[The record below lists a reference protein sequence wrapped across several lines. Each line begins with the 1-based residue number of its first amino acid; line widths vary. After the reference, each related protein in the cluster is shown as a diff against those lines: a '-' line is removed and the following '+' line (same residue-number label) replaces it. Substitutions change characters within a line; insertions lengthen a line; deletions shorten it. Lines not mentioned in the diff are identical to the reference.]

1 MLMAMYHV
9 NHESAAFWA
18 TIVGTFLSV
27 ASMLVSI
34 VALSVARSSLALAS
48 QVAEQEQIDWKQ
60 RKWFD
65 LYFGASEFYSH
76 LERYQTVYEHRQLR
90 TEDDVKDWNEM
101 MFLIRRVQAMAV
113 VFPKTAAIDEFIAAT
128 SVFSDQREA
137 FSKERLKII
146 FDAVYNLGKKAAVHS
161 SVLE

>member
-1 MLMAMYHV
+1 MQHIS
-9 NHESAAFWA
+9 HESAAFWA
-18 TIVGTFLSV
+18 AIIGTFLSV

-34 VALSVARSSLALAS
+34 AALSVARNSLKLARH
-48 QVAEQEQIDWKQ
+48 VAEQEQIDWKQ

-76 LERYQTVYEHRQLR
+76 LERYQTLYEHRMLR
-90 TEDDVKDWNEM
+90 TENDVSDWNEL

-113 VFPKTAAIDEFIAAT
+113 VFPKTAAIDEFIKAT
-128 SVFSDQREA
+128 SVFKDQEEA

-146 FDAVYNLGKKAAVHS
+146 FDAVYNLGRKAAVHS